1 MALARSEIGTLKF
14 VRQLQDFLG
23 IALGGAMLPRCSLFA
38 SLQTALARAPVV
50 ALLGPRQCGKTTL
63 ARQLVPVASANYFD
77 LEDPISLARLE
88 EPLTGLAE
96 LRGTVVIDEVQRRPE
111 LFPILRVLADRADAP
126 ARFLIL
132 GSASPALLRQSSE
145 SLAGRLEIVEMAGF
159 SLAEVG
165 EEAATSLW
173 LRGGFPRSFLAAS
186 EAASLI
192 WRRDFIRTLL
202 ESDIPQLGVR
212 VPAATL
218 QRFWAM
224 LAHFHGQLWN
234 GAELGRSLGVNQT
247 TCRRY
252 HDLLEGV
259 FVVRLLQP
267 WHANLPKRQV
277 KAPSPW
283 TGPASELHRPAASA
297 TKGPERRRG
306 RDASAGCCAASAGA
320 PSSRHCPHPDSL
332 EGELL
337 GPLLPMPL
345 QELMVAQDSLLLHV
359 QPTARS
365 SRAAVPSRAVISG
378 FGHAHQP
385 WLLRLQDGSA
395 ILQGSV
401 FGPTRWL
408 TPVFRTAVRFRSAP
422 FPRSRY
428 RRKPRGAAM
437 VSTGHKEGD

>member
-1 MALARSEIGTLKF
+1 
-14 VRQLQDFLG
+14 
-23 IALGGAMLPRCSLFA
+23 MLPRSSLFA
-38 SLQTALARAPVV
+38 SLQAALARAPVV

-63 ARQLVPVASANYFD
+63 ARQLVPVASANTFD

-88 EPLTGLAE
+88 EPLTALAE

-159 SLAEVG
+159 SLVEVG

-173 LRGGFPRSFLAAS
+173 LRGGFPRSFLADS
-186 EAASLI
+186 EQASLI

-252 HDLLEGV
+252 LDLLEGV
-259 FVVRLLQP
+259 FMVRLLQP
-267 WHANLPKRQV
+267 WHANLLKRQV
-277 KAPSPW
+277 KAPKIYFRD
-283 TGPASELHRPAASA
+283 TGLLHQLLQIQSHGALLCHPRLGASWEGYVIEQLLAAWRPEGAWFWATHGGAELDLLVLQNGLRIGVEIKRADAPRLSASMRQA
-297 TKGPERRRG
+297 LADLDLDRLLVITPGERSYRLNERTQVLTLAEALG
-306 RDASAGCCAASAGA
+306 SAG
-320 PSSRHCPHPDSL
+320 PCP
-332 EGELL
+332 
-337 GPLLPMPL
+337 
-345 QELMVAQDSLLLHV
+345 
-359 QPTARS
+359 
-365 SRAAVPSRAVISG
+365 
-378 FGHAHQP
+378 
-385 WLLRLQDGSA
+385 
-395 ILQGSV
+395 
-401 FGPTRWL
+401 
-408 TPVFRTAVRFRSAP
+408 
-422 FPRSRY
+422 
-428 RRKPRGAAM
+428 
-437 VSTGHKEGD
+437 

>member
-1 MALARSEIGTLKF
+1 
-14 VRQLQDFLG
+14 
-23 IALGGAMLPRCSLFA
+23 MLPRSSLFA
-38 SLQTALARAPVV
+38 SLQAALARAPVV

-63 ARQLVPVASANYFD
+63 ARQLVPVASANTFD

-88 EPLTGLAE
+88 EPLTALAE

-173 LRGGFPRSFLAAS
+173 LRGGFPRSFLADS
-186 EAASLI
+186 EQASLI

-252 HDLLEGV
+252 LDLLEGV
-259 FVVRLLQP
+259 FMVRLLQP
-267 WHANLPKRQV
+267 WHANLLKRQV
-277 KAPSPW
+277 KAPKIYFRDSGLLHQLLQIQSHEALLCHPRL
-283 TGPASELHRPAASA
+283 GASWEGYVIEQLLAAWQPESSWFWATHGGAELDLLLLQNGLRIGVEIKRADAPRLSASMRQA
-297 TKGPERRRG
+297 LADLDLDRLLVITPGERSYRLNERTQVLSL
-306 RDASAGCCAASAGA
+306 AEALESAG
-320 PSSRHCPHPDSL
+320 
-332 EGELL
+332 
-337 GPLLPMPL
+337 
-345 QELMVAQDSLLLHV
+345 
-359 QPTARS
+359 
-365 SRAAVPSRAVISG
+365 
-378 FGHAHQP
+378 
-385 WLLRLQDGSA
+385 
-395 ILQGSV
+395 
-401 FGPTRWL
+401 
-408 TPVFRTAVRFRSAP
+408 
-422 FPRSRY
+422 PR
-428 RRKPRGAAM
+428 P
-437 VSTGHKEGD
+437 

>member
-1 MALARSEIGTLKF
+1 
-14 VRQLQDFLG
+14 
-23 IALGGAMLPRCSLFA
+23 MLPRPSLFA
-38 SLQTALARAPVV
+38 SLEAALARAPVV

-88 EPLTGLAE
+88 EPLTALAE

-173 LRGGFPRSFLAAS
+173 LRGGFPRSFLADS
-186 EAASLI
+186 EEASLN

-212 VPAATL
+212 VPSATL

-252 HDLLEGV
+252 LDLLEGV
-259 FVVRLLQP
+259 FMVRLLQP
-267 WHANLPKRQV
+267 RHANLLKRQA
-277 KAPSPW
+277 KAPKIYFRD
-283 TGPASELHRPAASA
+283 TGLQHQLLQIQSHEALLCHPRLGASWEGYVIEQLLTAWRPEGAWFWATHGGAELDLLVLQNGLRIGVEIKRADAPRLSASMRQALADLDLDRLLVITPGERSYQLNERTQVLSLAEALGSRQPLIQPSELA
-297 TKGPERRRG
+297 
-306 RDASAGCCAASAGA
+306 
-320 PSSRHCPHPDSL
+320 
-332 EGELL
+332 
-337 GPLLPMPL
+337 
-345 QELMVAQDSLLLHV
+345 
-359 QPTARS
+359 
-365 SRAAVPSRAVISG
+365 RAAD
-378 FGHAHQP
+378 
-385 WLLRLQDGSA
+385 LC
-395 ILQGSV
+395 
-401 FGPTRWL
+401 
-408 TPVFRTAVRFRSAP
+408 
-422 FPRSRY
+422 
-428 RRKPRGAAM
+428 
-437 VSTGHKEGD
+437 

>member
-1 MALARSEIGTLKF
+1 
-14 VRQLQDFLG
+14 
-23 IALGGAMLPRCSLFA
+23 
-38 SLQTALARAPVV
+38 VV

-111 LFPILRVLADRADAP
+111 LFPILRVLADRVDAP

-173 LRGGFPRSFLAAS
+173 LRGGFPRSFLANS
-186 EAASLI
+186 EEASLI

-252 HDLLEGV
+252 LDLLEGV
-259 FVVRLLQP
+259 FMVRLLQP
-267 WHANLPKRQV
+267 WHANLLKRQV
-277 KAPSPW
+277 KAPKIYFRD
-283 TGPASELHRPAASA
+283 TGLLHQLLQIQSHEALLCHPRLGASWEGYVIEQLLAAWRPESAWFWATHGGAELDLLVLQNGLRIGVEIKRADAPRLSASMRQALADLELDRLLVITPGERSYRLNEGTQVLTLAEALEPVGPRPA
-297 TKGPERRRG
+297 
-306 RDASAGCCAASAGA
+306 
-320 PSSRHCPHPDSL
+320 
-332 EGELL
+332 
-337 GPLLPMPL
+337 
-345 QELMVAQDSLLLHV
+345 
-359 QPTARS
+359 
-365 SRAAVPSRAVISG
+365 
-378 FGHAHQP
+378 
-385 WLLRLQDGSA
+385 
-395 ILQGSV
+395 
-401 FGPTRWL
+401 
-408 TPVFRTAVRFRSAP
+408 
-422 FPRSRY
+422 
-428 RRKPRGAAM
+428 
-437 VSTGHKEGD
+437 